1 MLQGIV
7 DQVLANRSV
16 SDKLTIAQT
25 YSALG
30 DYVSYQDPFNQQSHQ
45 IFLGDDCAVIPDGHG
60 DHLLFASEGIIT
72 SFLEADPWFAGYSS
86 IMVNISDICSMGGLP
101 MAVTDVLWLKDQEQG
116 RQIWEGMMAASEA
129 YNVPIVGGHTCY
141 HTESRHLAVSILG
154 KARKLLE
161 SKAARQSETLL
172 MAVDMNGSY
181 YQHYPFWN
189 ASTTADPA
197 HLRANLYLMYEL
209 ANRGLSA
216 AAKDISMGG
225 IIGTLAMFVK
235 AAGIGAELTLDQIP
249 RPDGV
254 EWEKWLI
261 SFPSFGYLFTCQPG
275 TEDACIGLFASHDIQ
290 CNAIGHI
297 IDNQEIVVCMDGEKS
312 VINISEPNYA

>member
-1 MLQGIV
+1 MLQRIIE
-7 DQVLANRSV
+7 QVLSQRSV
-16 SDKLTIAQT
+16 RDKLAIDQT
-25 YSALG
+25 YSTLG
-30 DYVSYQDPFNQQSHQ
+30 DYVSYQDPFDRSEHQ

-60 DHLLFASEGIIT
+60 DHLLFSSEGIIT
-72 SFLEADPWFAGYSS
+72 SFLEAAPWFAGYSS

-116 RQIWEGMMAASEA
+116 TLIWEGMMAASIA
-129 YNVPIVGGHTCY
+129 YGVPIVGGHTCY

-154 KARKLLE
+154 KAKKLLE

-181 YQHYPFWN
+181 YQNYPFWN

-197 HLRANLYLMYEL
+197 HLRANLSLMYEL
-209 ANRGLSA
+209 ANRGLSV

-235 AAGIGAELTLDQIP
+235 ASGVGAELYLDQIP
-249 RPDGV
+249 KPEGV
-254 EWEKWLI
+254 DWEKWLV
-261 SFPSFGYLFTCQPG
+261 SFPSFGYLFTCKPG
-275 TEDACIGLFASHDIQ
+275 DENTCIDLFTSHTIQ
-290 CNAIGHI
+290 CNAIGNI
-297 IDNQEIVVCMDGEKS
+297 IENQQIVVHMGEGQS
-312 VINISEPNYA
+312 IISLKTV